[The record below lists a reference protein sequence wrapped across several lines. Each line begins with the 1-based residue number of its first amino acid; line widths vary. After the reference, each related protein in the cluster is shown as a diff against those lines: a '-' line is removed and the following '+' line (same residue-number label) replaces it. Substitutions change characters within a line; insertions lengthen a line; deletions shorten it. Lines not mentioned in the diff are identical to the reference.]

1 MSETKR
7 KNFTG
12 EFKAKVALEAIRGL
26 KTVNVVGRS
35 LRYIRRKSVYGRR
48 SCKNRHPACLMP
60 GAARN
65 QPTHLPARNGSIP
78 RLAG

>member
-12 EFKAKVALEAIRGL
+12 EFKAKIAFEAIRGL
-26 KTVNVVGRS
+26 KTVNVVARS
-35 LRYIRRKSVYGRR
+35 LGYIRRRLACGRR

-65 QPTHLPARNGSIP
+65 QPTHLPARNVSIP